1 MFEQRFLTLPRS
13 GLLLQNGP
21 VFDELRTDLNPVVLA
36 LLGGAFAWALTVL
49 GASAALLFKRA
60 SRKFL
65 DGILGFAAGV
75 MIAASFWSLLDPA
88 IEIARQ
94 LGLPAWLPASVG
106 FILGA
111 MCLRGLDMVLP
122 HLHPE
127 APLES
132 AEGIIKT
139 RWKSSTLLV
148 VAITLHNIPEG
159 LAIGVGFGAHG
170 ADPDAVSLAAAAT
183 LAVGIGIQDIPEGF
197 AVSMPLRRAGLSPW
211 ASFLFGVLSGVFE
224 PLFAVV
230 GALVVGLS
238 TQILPYALGFAAGA
252 MVFVTV
258 EELIPESQCN
268 GNSDV
273 ATAGVVLGF
282 TAMMVLDVAFK

>member
-1 MFEQRFLTLPRS
+1 MGFWYEIW
-13 GLLLQNGP
+13 P
-21 VFDELRTDLNPVVLA
+21 VFDNLRTDLNPVVLA
-36 LLGGAFAWALTVL
+36 LIGGTFAWGLTVL
-49 GASAALLFKRA
+49 GASAALVFRHA

-88 IEIARQ
+88 IEMARH
-94 LGLPAWLPASVG
+94 LGVPAWLPAAVG
-106 FILGA
+106 FVLGA
-111 MCLRGLDMVLP
+111 VCLRGLDMVLP

-127 APLES
+127 APPES
-132 AEGIIKT
+132 AEGIKT

-170 ADPDAVSLAAAAT
+170 ADPGTVSLAAAIT
-183 LAVGIGIQDIPEGF
+183 LALGIGIQDIPEGF
-197 AVSMPLRRAGLSPW
+197 AVSMPLRRAGLSPR
-211 ASFLFGVLSGVFE
+211 ASFALGVLSGVFE

-230 GALVVGLS
+230 GAVVVGLS

-282 TAMMVLDVAFK
+282 TTMMVLDVAFK